1 MLVALAIV
9 EAAVLAVAVW
19 AMRVLST
26 PAAGEPHSAGAL
38 ATAATLSLCCIAA
51 FYYTDLYDRHA
62 ATDLRA
68 FPWRLTRATG
78 VAFMLL
84 SALFTFVPQM
94 RLPTGVMVPS
104 LTIAALLLL
113 TRLLGCGVIRSPWLR
128 HRVMIVGSGPLATT
142 LFEEIEAQPHLR
154 YDVFLVTHAVVAG
167 GEHRLAG
174 PPERLAELIEE
185 IRPSRII
192 VTPEE
197 RRGRLAVRQLL
208 ESRARGILVEDG
220 LDAYERL
227 TGKLA
232 IESLQPSALLFSPGF
247 RRARSHRFV
256 ARLMSLS
263 VATVGL
269 VFVGP
274 LMALIAVA
282 IALDSRGGIFF
293 VQERVG
299 LHNRA
304 FRLIKFRTMLP
315 ARDTTLWVRDNT
327 HRITRVG
334 KWLRK
339 FRLDELPQFINILRG
354 DMNLVGPRPHPLSNY
369 ALFTD
374 RIPYYSL
381 RSVVRPGVTGW
392 AQVRYGYANDLY
404 EETEKMRY
412 DLYYVKHMSIWFDLR
427 VLFDTVKVVCVGLGA
442 SAVAQERAGD
452 TPLEELEAPARA
464 TTRARDA
471 A

>member
-1 MLVALAIV
+1 MLVALAVV

-19 AMRVLST
+19 AMRVMNA
-26 PAAGEPHSAGAL
+26 PAAVEPHSAGAL

-84 SALFTFVPQM
+84 SVLFTFVPQM
-94 RLPTGVMVPS
+94 RLPAGVMVPS

-113 TRLLGCGVIRSPWLR
+113 TRLIGCGVIRSPWLR

-247 RRARSHRFV
+247 RRARGHRAL

-263 VATVGL
+263 VAAVGL
-269 VFVGP
+269 VLLGP
-274 LMALIAVA
+274 LMAVIAVA

-299 LHNRA
+299 RHNRA
-304 FRLIKFRTMLP
+304 FRLIKFRTMRP
-315 ARDTTLWVRDNT
+315 VPRDATLWVRDNT

-442 SAVAQERAGD
+442 SAVAHERTGD
-452 TPLEELEAPARA
+452 AALDDLPAPAA
-464 TTRARDA
+464 TRARDA